1 MIRQFCEIRDFILRL
16 RVQMRFGRLSRAP
29 LRLLRLEL
37 SDDTAHCEWIARS
50 VDAWDK
56 DLARAAAECNEAEQ
70 ALVDAL
76 AVRDLLFY
84 ALPSLA
90 TASFRVFRQPADE
103 SRELII
109 TGTVSKPE
117 PVRYGYS
124 LVMRAKLCGFEFSLN
139 DGRLETLVA
148 D

>member
-1 MIRQFCEIRDFILRL
+1 MC
-16 RVQMRFGRLSRAP
+16 FGRLSRAP
-29 LRLLRLEL
+29 LHLLRLEL
-37 SDDTAHCEWIARS
+37 NADTAHCEWIARS
-50 VDAWDK
+50 ADAWDK
-56 DLARAAAECNEAEQ
+56 DLPQGAAECNEAEQ
-70 ALVDAL
+70 ALDDAF

-103 SRELII
+103 RRELII

-117 PVRYGYS
+117 PARYAYS
-124 LVMRAKLCGFEFSLN
+124 LVMRAKLCGFEFLLN
-139 DGRLETLVA
+139 DGRLETLPA